1 MDNSTGIS
9 SVASVA
15 SVVGTDSS
23 SLNTGC
29 PNKFEC
35 GADSDGMDDGGGDF
49 NRLAVVSVTSF
60 TDIGDVSTA
69 VTDFL
74 VFLDVSDSTTK

>member
-9 SVASVA
+9 SVA

-23 SLNTGC
+23 SLNTGH

-35 GADSDGMDDGGGDF
+35 GVDSDGMDDDGGGDF
-49 NRLAVVSVTSF
+49 NGLAVVSVTSF
-60 TDIGDVSTA
+60 TDIGDVSTV